1 MDSPKYSNNELTQDR
16 SLRTIARFAK
26 KLFYFALN
34 KEQVHL
40 MQELNEAF
48 LSLMKFKP
56 NLKVELYIRYYV
68 QNHNYFSISQ
78 EQTQEIQSIGPI
90 KVMIFKGNAPF
101 QDVTEAGP
109 AGIAINYFEDFAAKT
124 GMQYEYVIANSY
136 QEGIQL
142 MKQGAVDIAAC
153 ISTDL
158 TSQQLNGF
166 QFTMPYYTGVI
177 IPVYPANAERV
188 NLAQLS
194 FSQNTQNSMKEIQ
207 TRRIPGARLE
217 NSSLQYYLRKNKL
230 YDNLAIEWAD
240 RKDIGYCVG
249 VSDKLPHWIVYI
261 MNQYIGGINL
271 QEQISLL
278 DTFYAQP
285 IKYSLGELLY
295 IYWKVL
301 LYTSVSIILLA
312 TVVLLRYYKHKIT
325 SAKVVQLEQYDE
337 LTGAYNRVHFCK
349 LLEKFIENQRH
360 YSVVA
365 FNIRNFKYINDTYG
379 SQQGDKL
386 LCEIKKVLDNNIEKD
401 EFIGRPSSDIFYL
414 ALLDDKTEAIKCRL
428 QSIFQQLRERTEKL
442 LDGYQISFYAGAVS
456 NCTFPVAN
464 TAQTNLNCVMIALT
478 HAKKNNDD
486 TELCMY
492 DEKLHEQEQLRQY
505 MEAHMHKALQNQ
517 EFVIYLQPKKN
528 LCTGLF
534 DGAEALVRWQTKDR
548 GLLFPDTFIP
558 LFEENG
564 FCKKLDLYMI
574 EQACKILRQW
584 IDEGLSPITIF
595 VNQTKALFVS
605 DDYVE
610 QLKSI
615 TNRYQVPPQYIVL
628 EILEGLSFENIDGL
642 NAQIEALG
650 KAGFLVSLDD
660 FGAGYSSLNT
670 LGKLKIRK
678 VKLDRMFLMDVQKG
692 NYESQKDVMESI
704 FAMAKK
710 LGIETVAE
718 GVETLDDE
726 TLVSSMGCNFGQGYY
741 YSKPIPVK
749 NYEEEFL

>member
-1 MDSPKYSNNELTQDR
+1 MSNRPKSERLRLWMDSPKYSNNELTQDR

-90 KVMIFKGNAPF
+90 KVIIFKGNAPF

-249 VSDKLPHWIVYI
+249 VSDKLP
-261 MNQYIGGINL
+261 
-271 QEQISLL
+271 
-278 DTFYAQP
+278 P
-285 IKYSLGELLY
+285 
-295 IYWKVL
+295 
-301 LYTSVSIILLA
+301 
-312 TVVLLRYYKHKIT
+312 
-325 SAKVVQLEQYDE
+325 
-337 LTGAYNRVHFCK
+337 
-349 LLEKFIENQRH
+349 
-360 YSVVA
+360 
-365 FNIRNFKYINDTYG
+365 
-379 SQQGDKL
+379 
-386 LCEIKKVLDNNIEKD
+386 
-401 EFIGRPSSDIFYL
+401 
-414 ALLDDKTEAIKCRL
+414 
-428 QSIFQQLRERTEKL
+428 
-442 LDGYQISFYAGAVS
+442 
-456 NCTFPVAN
+456 
-464 TAQTNLNCVMIALT
+464 NLNCVMIALT

-486 TELCMY
+486 T
-492 DEKLHEQEQLRQY
+492 
-505 MEAHMHKALQNQ
+505 
-517 EFVIYLQPKKN
+517 
-528 LCTGLF
+528 
-534 DGAEALVRWQTKDR
+534 
-548 GLLFPDTFIP
+548 
-558 LFEENG
+558 
-564 FCKKLDLYMI
+564 DL
-574 EQACKILRQW
+574 
-584 IDEGLSPITIF
+584 
-595 VNQTKALFVS
+595 
-605 DDYVE
+605 
-610 QLKSI
+610 
-615 TNRYQVPPQYIVL
+615 
-628 EILEGLSFENIDGL
+628 
-642 NAQIEALG
+642 
-650 KAGFLVSLDD
+650 
-660 FGAGYSSLNT
+660 
-670 LGKLKIRK
+670 
-678 VKLDRMFLMDVQKG
+678 
-692 NYESQKDVMESI
+692 
-704 FAMAKK
+704 
-710 LGIETVAE
+710 
-718 GVETLDDE
+718 
-726 TLVSSMGCNFGQGYY
+726 
-741 YSKPIPVK
+741 
-749 NYEEEFL
+749 

>member
-1 MDSPKYSNNELTQDR
+1 MSNRPKSERLRLWMDSPKYSNNELTQDR

-194 FSQNTQNSMKEIQ
+194 FSQNTQNSMQEIQ

-249 VSDKLPHWIVYI
+249 VSDKLP
-261 MNQYIGGINL
+261 
-271 QEQISLL
+271 
-278 DTFYAQP
+278 P
-285 IKYSLGELLY
+285 
-295 IYWKVL
+295 
-301 LYTSVSIILLA
+301 
-312 TVVLLRYYKHKIT
+312 
-325 SAKVVQLEQYDE
+325 
-337 LTGAYNRVHFCK
+337 
-349 LLEKFIENQRH
+349 
-360 YSVVA
+360 
-365 FNIRNFKYINDTYG
+365 
-379 SQQGDKL
+379 
-386 LCEIKKVLDNNIEKD
+386 
-401 EFIGRPSSDIFYL
+401 
-414 ALLDDKTEAIKCRL
+414 
-428 QSIFQQLRERTEKL
+428 
-442 LDGYQISFYAGAVS
+442 
-456 NCTFPVAN
+456 
-464 TAQTNLNCVMIALT
+464 NLNCVMIALT

-486 TELCMY
+486 TDLCMY

-517 EFVIYLQPKKN
+517 EFVVYLQPKKN

-584 IDEGLSPITIF
+584 IDEGLSPITIS

>member
-1 MDSPKYSNNELTQDR
+1 MQVLQK
-16 SLRTIARFAK
+16 SL
-26 KLFYFALN
+26 
-34 KEQVHL
+34 
-40 MQELNEAF
+40 ELNEAF

-194 FSQNTQNSMKEIQ
+194 FSQNTQNSMQEIQ
-207 TRRIPGARLE
+207 IRRIPGARLE

-249 VSDKLPHWIVYI
+249 VSDKLP
-261 MNQYIGGINL
+261 
-271 QEQISLL
+271 
-278 DTFYAQP
+278 P
-285 IKYSLGELLY
+285 
-295 IYWKVL
+295 
-301 LYTSVSIILLA
+301 
-312 TVVLLRYYKHKIT
+312 
-325 SAKVVQLEQYDE
+325 
-337 LTGAYNRVHFCK
+337 
-349 LLEKFIENQRH
+349 
-360 YSVVA
+360 
-365 FNIRNFKYINDTYG
+365 
-379 SQQGDKL
+379 
-386 LCEIKKVLDNNIEKD
+386 
-401 EFIGRPSSDIFYL
+401 
-414 ALLDDKTEAIKCRL
+414 
-428 QSIFQQLRERTEKL
+428 
-442 LDGYQISFYAGAVS
+442 
-456 NCTFPVAN
+456 
-464 TAQTNLNCVMIALT
+464 NLNCVMIALT

-486 TELCMY
+486 TDLCMY

-517 EFVIYLQPKKN
+517 EFVVYLQPEKN

-584 IDEGLSPITIF
+584 IDEGLSPITIS

>member
-1 MDSPKYSNNELTQDR
+1 MSNRPKSERLRLWMDSPKYSNNELTQDR

-109 AGIAINYFEDFAAKT
+109 AGIAINYFEDFATKT

-249 VSDKLPHWIVYI
+249 VSDKLP
-261 MNQYIGGINL
+261 
-271 QEQISLL
+271 
-278 DTFYAQP
+278 P
-285 IKYSLGELLY
+285 
-295 IYWKVL
+295 
-301 LYTSVSIILLA
+301 
-312 TVVLLRYYKHKIT
+312 
-325 SAKVVQLEQYDE
+325 
-337 LTGAYNRVHFCK
+337 
-349 LLEKFIENQRH
+349 
-360 YSVVA
+360 
-365 FNIRNFKYINDTYG
+365 
-379 SQQGDKL
+379 
-386 LCEIKKVLDNNIEKD
+386 
-401 EFIGRPSSDIFYL
+401 
-414 ALLDDKTEAIKCRL
+414 
-428 QSIFQQLRERTEKL
+428 
-442 LDGYQISFYAGAVS
+442 
-456 NCTFPVAN
+456 
-464 TAQTNLNCVMIALT
+464 NLNCVMIALT

-486 TELCMY
+486 TDLCMY

-517 EFVIYLQPKKN
+517 EFVVYLQPKKN
-528 LCTGLF
+528 LCTGHF

-584 IDEGLSPITIF
+584 IDEGLSPITIS

-692 NYESQKDVMESI
+692 YYESQKDVMESI

-741 YSKPIPVK
+741 YSKPIPAK

>member
-1 MDSPKYSNNELTQDR
+1 MSNRPKSERLRLWMDSPKYSNNELTQDR

-56 NLKVELYIRYYV
+56 NLKVKLYIRYYV

-101 QDVTEAGP
+101 QDVTEAEP

-217 NSSLQYYLRKNKL
+217 NSSLQYHLRKNKL

-249 VSDKLPHWIVYI
+249 VSDKLP
-261 MNQYIGGINL
+261 
-271 QEQISLL
+271 
-278 DTFYAQP
+278 P
-285 IKYSLGELLY
+285 
-295 IYWKVL
+295 
-301 LYTSVSIILLA
+301 
-312 TVVLLRYYKHKIT
+312 
-325 SAKVVQLEQYDE
+325 
-337 LTGAYNRVHFCK
+337 
-349 LLEKFIENQRH
+349 
-360 YSVVA
+360 
-365 FNIRNFKYINDTYG
+365 
-379 SQQGDKL
+379 
-386 LCEIKKVLDNNIEKD
+386 
-401 EFIGRPSSDIFYL
+401 
-414 ALLDDKTEAIKCRL
+414 
-428 QSIFQQLRERTEKL
+428 
-442 LDGYQISFYAGAVS
+442 
-456 NCTFPVAN
+456 
-464 TAQTNLNCVMIALT
+464 NLNCVMIALT

-486 TELCMY
+486 TDLCMY

-517 EFVIYLQPKKN
+517 EFVVYLQPKKN

-574 EQACKILRQW
+574 EQACKILRQ
-584 IDEGLSPITIF
+584 
-595 VNQTKALFVS
+595 
-605 DDYVE
+605 
-610 QLKSI
+610 
-615 TNRYQVPPQYIVL
+615 
-628 EILEGLSFENIDGL
+628 
-642 NAQIEALG
+642 
-650 KAGFLVSLDD
+650 
-660 FGAGYSSLNT
+660 
-670 LGKLKIRK
+670 
-678 VKLDRMFLMDVQKG
+678 
-692 NYESQKDVMESI
+692 
-704 FAMAKK
+704 
-710 LGIETVAE
+710 
-718 GVETLDDE
+718 
-726 TLVSSMGCNFGQGYY
+726 
-741 YSKPIPVK
+741 
-749 NYEEEFL
+749 

>member
-1 MDSPKYSNNELTQDR
+1 MSNRPKSERLRLWMDSPKYSNNELTQDR

-101 QDVTEAGP
+101 QDVTEAEP

-285 IKYSLGELLY
+285 IKYSFGELLY

-312 TVVLLRYYKHKIT
+312 TVVLLRYKHKIT

-414 ALLDDKTEAIKCRL
+414 ALLDDKTEAIKCHF

-486 TELCMY
+486 T
-492 DEKLHEQEQLRQY
+492 
-505 MEAHMHKALQNQ
+505 
-517 EFVIYLQPKKN
+517 
-528 LCTGLF
+528 
-534 DGAEALVRWQTKDR
+534 
-548 GLLFPDTFIP
+548 
-558 LFEENG
+558 
-564 FCKKLDLYMI
+564 DL
-574 EQACKILRQW
+574 
-584 IDEGLSPITIF
+584 
-595 VNQTKALFVS
+595 
-605 DDYVE
+605 
-610 QLKSI
+610 
-615 TNRYQVPPQYIVL
+615 
-628 EILEGLSFENIDGL
+628 
-642 NAQIEALG
+642 
-650 KAGFLVSLDD
+650 
-660 FGAGYSSLNT
+660 
-670 LGKLKIRK
+670 
-678 VKLDRMFLMDVQKG
+678 
-692 NYESQKDVMESI
+692 
-704 FAMAKK
+704 
-710 LGIETVAE
+710 
-718 GVETLDDE
+718 
-726 TLVSSMGCNFGQGYY
+726 
-741 YSKPIPVK
+741 
-749 NYEEEFL
+749 

>member
-1 MDSPKYSNNELTQDR
+1 MSNRPKSERLRLWMDSPKYSNNELTQDR
-16 SLRTIARFAK
+16 SLRTIAGFAK

-194 FSQNTQNSMKEIQ
+194 FSQNTQNSMQEIQ
-207 TRRIPGARLE
+207 IRRIPGARLE

-249 VSDKLPHWIVYI
+249 VSDKLP
-261 MNQYIGGINL
+261 
-271 QEQISLL
+271 
-278 DTFYAQP
+278 P
-285 IKYSLGELLY
+285 
-295 IYWKVL
+295 
-301 LYTSVSIILLA
+301 
-312 TVVLLRYYKHKIT
+312 
-325 SAKVVQLEQYDE
+325 
-337 LTGAYNRVHFCK
+337 
-349 LLEKFIENQRH
+349 
-360 YSVVA
+360 
-365 FNIRNFKYINDTYG
+365 
-379 SQQGDKL
+379 
-386 LCEIKKVLDNNIEKD
+386 
-401 EFIGRPSSDIFYL
+401 
-414 ALLDDKTEAIKCRL
+414 
-428 QSIFQQLRERTEKL
+428 
-442 LDGYQISFYAGAVS
+442 
-456 NCTFPVAN
+456 
-464 TAQTNLNCVMIALT
+464 NLNCVMIALT

-486 TELCMY
+486 TDLCMY

-517 EFVIYLQPKKN
+517 EFVVYLQPEKN

-584 IDEGLSPITIF
+584 IDEGLSPITIS

>member
-1 MDSPKYSNNELTQDR
+1 MSNRPKSERLRLWMDSPKYSNNELTQDR

-194 FSQNTQNSMKEIQ
+194 FSQNTQNSMQEIQ
-207 TRRIPGARLE
+207 IRRIPGARLE

-249 VSDKLPHWIVYI
+249 VSDKLP
-261 MNQYIGGINL
+261 
-271 QEQISLL
+271 
-278 DTFYAQP
+278 P
-285 IKYSLGELLY
+285 
-295 IYWKVL
+295 
-301 LYTSVSIILLA
+301 
-312 TVVLLRYYKHKIT
+312 
-325 SAKVVQLEQYDE
+325 
-337 LTGAYNRVHFCK
+337 
-349 LLEKFIENQRH
+349 
-360 YSVVA
+360 
-365 FNIRNFKYINDTYG
+365 
-379 SQQGDKL
+379 
-386 LCEIKKVLDNNIEKD
+386 
-401 EFIGRPSSDIFYL
+401 
-414 ALLDDKTEAIKCRL
+414 
-428 QSIFQQLRERTEKL
+428 
-442 LDGYQISFYAGAVS
+442 
-456 NCTFPVAN
+456 
-464 TAQTNLNCVMIALT
+464 NLNCVMIALT

-486 TELCMY
+486 TDLCMY

-517 EFVIYLQPKKN
+517 EFVVYLQPEKN

-584 IDEGLSPITIF
+584 IDEGLSPITIS

>member
-1 MDSPKYSNNELTQDR
+1 
-16 SLRTIARFAK
+16 
-26 KLFYFALN
+26 
-34 KEQVHL
+34 
-40 MQELNEAF
+40 
-48 LSLMKFKP
+48 
-56 NLKVELYIRYYV
+56 
-68 QNHNYFSISQ
+68 
-78 EQTQEIQSIGPI
+78 
-90 KVMIFKGNAPF
+90 
-101 QDVTEAGP
+101 
-109 AGIAINYFEDFAAKT
+109 
-124 GMQYEYVIANSY
+124 
-136 QEGIQL
+136 
-142 MKQGAVDIAAC
+142 
-153 ISTDL
+153 
-158 TSQQLNGF
+158 
-166 QFTMPYYTGVI
+166 
-177 IPVYPANAERV
+177 
-188 NLAQLS
+188 
-194 FSQNTQNSMKEIQ
+194 
-207 TRRIPGARLE
+207 
-217 NSSLQYYLRKNKL
+217 
-230 YDNLAIEWAD
+230 
-240 RKDIGYCVG
+240 
-249 VSDKLPHWIVYI
+249 
-261 MNQYIGGINL
+261 
-271 QEQISLL
+271 
-278 DTFYAQP
+278 
-285 IKYSLGELLY
+285 
-295 IYWKVL
+295 
-301 LYTSVSIILLA
+301 
-312 TVVLLRYYKHKIT
+312 
-325 SAKVVQLEQYDE
+325 
-337 LTGAYNRVHFCK
+337 
-349 LLEKFIENQRH
+349 
-360 YSVVA
+360 
-365 FNIRNFKYINDTYG
+365 
-379 SQQGDKL
+379 
-386 LCEIKKVLDNNIEKD
+386 
-401 EFIGRPSSDIFYL
+401 
-414 ALLDDKTEAIKCRL
+414 
-428 QSIFQQLRERTEKL
+428 
-442 LDGYQISFYAGAVS
+442 
-456 NCTFPVAN
+456 
-464 TAQTNLNCVMIALT
+464 MIALT

-486 TELCMY
+486 TDLCMY

-517 EFVIYLQPKKN
+517 EFVVYLQPKKN

-584 IDEGLSPITIF
+584 IDEGLSPITIS
-595 VNQTKALFVS
+595 VNQTKVLFVS

>member
-1 MDSPKYSNNELTQDR
+1 
-16 SLRTIARFAK
+16 
-26 KLFYFALN
+26 
-34 KEQVHL
+34 
-40 MQELNEAF
+40 
-48 LSLMKFKP
+48 
-56 NLKVELYIRYYV
+56 
-68 QNHNYFSISQ
+68 
-78 EQTQEIQSIGPI
+78 
-90 KVMIFKGNAPF
+90 
-101 QDVTEAGP
+101 
-109 AGIAINYFEDFAAKT
+109 
-124 GMQYEYVIANSY
+124 
-136 QEGIQL
+136 
-142 MKQGAVDIAAC
+142 
-153 ISTDL
+153 
-158 TSQQLNGF
+158 
-166 QFTMPYYTGVI
+166 
-177 IPVYPANAERV
+177 NAERV

-312 TVVLLRYYKHKIT
+312 TVVLLRYKHKIT

-414 ALLDDKTEAIKCRL
+414 ALLDDKTEAIKCHF

-486 TELCMY
+486 T
-492 DEKLHEQEQLRQY
+492 
-505 MEAHMHKALQNQ
+505 
-517 EFVIYLQPKKN
+517 
-528 LCTGLF
+528 
-534 DGAEALVRWQTKDR
+534 
-548 GLLFPDTFIP
+548 
-558 LFEENG
+558 
-564 FCKKLDLYMI
+564 DL
-574 EQACKILRQW
+574 
-584 IDEGLSPITIF
+584 
-595 VNQTKALFVS
+595 
-605 DDYVE
+605 
-610 QLKSI
+610 
-615 TNRYQVPPQYIVL
+615 
-628 EILEGLSFENIDGL
+628 
-642 NAQIEALG
+642 
-650 KAGFLVSLDD
+650 
-660 FGAGYSSLNT
+660 
-670 LGKLKIRK
+670 
-678 VKLDRMFLMDVQKG
+678 
-692 NYESQKDVMESI
+692 
-704 FAMAKK
+704 
-710 LGIETVAE
+710 
-718 GVETLDDE
+718 
-726 TLVSSMGCNFGQGYY
+726 
-741 YSKPIPVK
+741 
-749 NYEEEFL
+749 